1 MVQHVRLFVVMGGKN
16 NVVDDVFECLRSPD
30 QGNSI
35 NRFYAEGTYRAVF
48 TLVVFYRRRVPH
60 FLVVLRDLQVR
71 RLM

>member
-16 NVVDDVFECLRSPD
+16 NVVDDVFECLHSPD
-30 QGNSI
+30 QVNSI
-35 NRFYAEGTYRAVF
+35 NRFHAEGTYRAVF
-48 TLVVFYRRRVPH
+48 TLVIFYRRRVPH